1 MKEALKEHNKTLTYI
16 FTKVFETEEDLLKIS
31 KEIEK
36 NISNTPT
43 GDFRNILT
51 NINIMLNEVIYKNFK

>member
-1 MKEALKEHNKTLTYI
+1 MKEVLKQHNKSLTSVL
-16 FTKVFETEEDLLKIS
+16 TKVFEVEEQLVNIS

-43 GDFRNILT
+43 GDFRNTLT
-51 NINIMLNEVIYKNFK
+51 DINIMLNEVIYKNFK

>member
-1 MKEALKEHNKTLTYI
+1 MRKVLEEHNKTLTAI
-16 FTKVFETEEDLLKIS
+16 FSKMLETEAELFKIS

-43 GDFRNILT
+43 GDFRNTLT
-51 NINIMLNEVIYKNFK
+51 DINIMLNEVIYKF